1 MDYKDYYKILGVP
14 KGATAEEI
22 HRAYRKGARKYH
34 PDINQSVGAET
45 RFKEINEANEVLKD
59 PEKRKRYDLYGD
71 NWKNGETDHNYS
83 HYSSAESNWQE
94 DGETFSDFFRTIFE
108 NNFSESDSSN
118 YKNST
123 NNYQKQPAYEA
134 EINLSLQELLNS
146 ETKTISF
153 QTRTISA
160 QGSIE
165 NREKTLNVKIPKGVT
180 DGSTIRLPGIDRDD
194 VNGTGTS
201 DLLLKVSV
209 HGDSTFEINGY
220 NLETK
225 VPVTPWEAALGA
237 NIAVKTVDGYVTLT
251 VPPATVAGKRFRL
264 RGKGLPKKNNGI
276 GDIIVEIV
284 IQIPES
290 LSDEERRLFQEL
302 SIKSQFDPR
311 TQRECSSV

>member
-1 MDYKDYYKILGVP
+1 MDYKDYYKILDVP

-22 HRAYRKGARKYH
+22 RSAYRKGARKYH
-34 PDINQSVGAET
+34 PDINQSPGAET

-71 NWKNGETDHNYS
+71 SWVNGETDQNYS
-83 HYSSAESNWQE
+83 NYSSTGNNWQE
-94 DGETFSDFFRTIFE
+94 DGETFSDFFRTVFE
-108 NNFSESDSSN
+108 TNFSESGSPN

-123 NNYQKQPAYEA
+123 DDYYRQPAYEA
-134 EINLSLQELLNS
+134 EITLSLQELMNS
-146 ETKTISF
+146 EMKTISF
-153 QTRTISA
+153 QTRTINT
-160 QGSIE
+160 QGNIE
-165 NREKTLNVKIPKGVT
+165 TREKTLNVRIPRGVT
-180 DGSTIRLPGIDRDD
+180 DGSTIRLPGIEKDE
-194 VNGTGTS
+194 VNGAGAS
-201 DLLLKVSV
+201 DLLLKVRI
-209 HGDSTFEINGY
+209 HGNSAFEIKGY

-237 NIAVKTVDGYVTLT
+237 NIAVETVDGYVTLT

-264 RGKGLPKKNNGI
+264 RAKGLPKKNNGS

-290 LSDEERRLFQEL
+290 LSDEERRLFEEL
-302 SIKSQFDPR
+302 SSKSQFDPR